1 MKPNGIDASCM
12 ANHLRSIEI
21 FGWGVTT
28 DWKSWLPLIE
38 LLLREALVL
47 EEMTIHIDNRGL
59 NSFSEKIL
67 GYVSGS
73 VAAHIVFI
81 HPGGRTTSASPL

>member
-28 DWKSWLPLIE
+28 DWKSWLPLVE
-38 LLLREALVL
+38 FLLREALVL
-47 EEMTIHIDNRGL
+47 EEMTIHIDNSGL
-59 NSFSEKIL
+59 DSFSEEIL
-67 GYVSGS
+67 GYVRGS
-73 VAAHIVFI
+73 VVAQIVI
-81 HPGGRTTSASPL
+81 IYPGGRFTSGSPL